1 MNSNLTSKCQEYA
14 DRNDRV
20 LKVPKNQF
28 FVNSMLTK
36 KYCRSDVTLWKS
48 TFLLAF
54 LGKFFFLFF
63 HEFEKRR
70 SCIWTSCKISSK
82 KTSHPIFGKTIAH
95 FCATCNE
102 ASIMGCCMRNAILGR
117 FAIVGLFD
125 SLPKWVTGWKFDPPS

>member
-1 MNSNLTSKCQEYA
+1 MNSKLTSKCQEYA

-54 LGKFFFLFF
+54 LGKFFFYFSTNLRR
-63 HEFEKRR
+63 EGLVSKRLAKF
-70 SCIWTSCKISSK
+70 SAKNKS
-82 KTSHPIFGKTIAH
+82 PIFGKTIAH

-117 FAIVGLFD
+117 FAIVALFD